1 MIYQADN
8 LSLSYPQPQIAE
20 LLFHAPNGNNILNS
34 TTLNQL
40 KDTIDLLEEDTDI
53 NALIIRSH
61 HDNFILGAD
70 IHEFFPLFAS
80 PKNTLVTWLERTNQ
94 LFNRIED
101 LHCPTIA
108 LLSGFTLGGGLE
120 LALACDFRMAT
131 PQTKL
136 GFPETSLGI
145 IPGFGGTV
153 RLPRVIGLDH
163 TLSLM
168 TNARKISA
176 FKCMELGLIDAI
188 IDKDALH
195 EQGLLFAEQLI
206 EQAEKA
212 KPQAHYWLGLRELK
226 KSPIPLPAIEK
237 KLCMSVAKSKLHQ
250 DLKKTLPAITCLIN
264 CLDEATSLQ
273 RDEALVCE
281 HHAFASLVQN
291 PITQALVG
299 NFLND
304 HYLNQKIKQRLQT
317 EQAYNKL
324 TIVGAG
330 IMGTGIA
337 YQALIKGFRVDLH
350 DTDNSALESAM
361 TQIIQMLNQQLHLK
375 KINFEALS
383 FCLSRFHLHQK
394 MPINHETDIM
404 IEAIVEQEDPKSAL
418 IQSAETKLSKNCL
431 IASNTSSI
439 SIQSLANSLQH
450 PARFCGIHF
459 FNPVDKMPLVEI
471 IRGKNTTEE
480 TLNRAV
486 TLAYQIGK
494 KPVIVNDCPGFFI
507 NRVLFPY
514 LLGFSFLVSE
524 GIDFVHIDTVME
536 DFGWPMGPATLLDVI
551 GIDTVYHARKVMA
564 AHYPD
569 RMAFKSEDCIEQL
582 YKAQY
587 FGQKSGIGFY
597 QYATDGDTKK
607 AKIPN
612 PSISVQLNG
621 DRLPPDLTE
630 EDIILRMM
638 APMINE
644 INRCVDENIIDSIE
658 EADIA
663 LLLGLGFPYYR
674 GGVFRYLD
682 TLDLKQYLATS
693 QSFSHLSPLYIPP
706 DSLSKHAQQG
716 HSFYPNLAHTLQGG
730 SHE

>member
-8 LSLSYPQPQIAE
+8 LSLSCPQPQIAE

-34 TTLNQL
+34 ATLNQL
-40 KDTIDLLEEDTDI
+40 KDAVDLLEKNTDV
-53 NALIIRSH
+53 NALIIRSR

-70 IHEFFPLFAS
+70 IHEFLPLFAS
-80 PKNTLVTWLERTNQ
+80 PKNTLITWLETTNQ

-120 LALACDFRMAT
+120 LALACDFRIAT

-168 TNARKISA
+168 TYSKKISA
-176 FKCMELGLIDAI
+176 SKGMQLGLIDAV
-188 IDKDALH
+188 IDKDTLH
-195 EQGLLFAEQLI
+195 KQGLLFARELI
-206 EQAEKA
+206 EPLEKG
-212 KPQAHYWLGLRELK
+212 KPQADHWLRLRELK
-226 KSPIPLPAIEK
+226 KSPIPLPILEK

-250 DLKKTLPAITCLIN
+250 NLTKTLPAVTCLIN
-264 CLDEATSLQ
+264 CLDKTTSLQ
-273 RDEALVCE
+273 RDEALTCE

-304 HYLNQKIKQRLQT
+304 HYLSQKIKQRLHT
-317 EQAYNKL
+317 ELASNKI
-324 TIVGAG
+324 TILGAG

-337 YQALIKGFRVDLH
+337 YQALIQGFRVDLH

-361 TQIIQMLNQQLHLK
+361 MHIIQRLNQKLQQK
-375 KINFEALS
+375 KIHFEELTL
-383 FCLSRFHLHQK
+383 CLSRFHLHQK
-394 MPINHETDIM
+394 MPINHEADIM
-404 IEAIVEQEDPKSAL
+404 IEAIVEQETSKSTL
-418 IQSAETKLSKNCL
+418 LQSAEQKLSKNCL

-439 SIQSLANSLQH
+439 SIHSLASSLQH
-450 PARFCGIHF
+450 PDRFCGLHF

-471 IRGKNTTEE
+471 IRGKDTSEDA
-480 TLNRAV
+480 LNRAV
-486 TLAYQIGK
+486 TFAYQLGK

-524 GIDFVHIDTVME
+524 GFDFVHIDKIME

-551 GIDTVYHARKVMA
+551 GIDTVYHARQVMV

-569 RMAFKSEDCIEQL
+569 RMAFKSDDCVENL
-582 YKAQY
+582 YKAQH

-597 QYATDGDTKK
+597 QYAADGDTNK

-612 PSISVQLNG
+612 PSIAAQLSG

-644 INRCVDENIIDSIE
+644 VNRCLDEHIIESIE

-663 LLLGLGFPYYR
+663 LLLGLGFPYFR

-682 TLDLKQYLATS
+682 TLDLKQYLADS
-693 QSFSHLSPLYIPP
+693 ERFADLSPLYIPP
-706 DSLSKHAQQG
+706 DSLIRHAHQG
-716 HSFYPNLAHTLQGG
+716 HSFYFTHNRQGSAH
-730 SHE
+730 E